1 MIRTLTFNV
10 SYAVTSDVRAET
22 QACLDAIDFCCMVR
36 SLHRRDHIN
45 APYLRLMTGIA
56 APLGNEM
63 KPTTKCVSFRAVVG
77 DAAVIMVVQPFW
89 VRTLSR

>member
-1 MIRTLTFNV
+1 MSVPKHKPASMQSI
-10 SYAVTSDVRAET
+10 SAAWCG
-22 QACLDAIDFCCMVR
+22 ACI
-36 SLHRRDHIN
+36 RRDHIN

-63 KPTTKCVSFRAVVG
+63 KPTTKCVSFRVVIG
-77 DAAVIMVVQPFW
+77 DAAAIMVVQPLW